1 MNYSTRSCLNHRWSF
16 HWQRGTT
23 SWHVCLGFQ
32 IQLWRWF
39 LGLNQV
45 SSISP
50 EYSSLEIY
58 LVGVRCYLLS
68 NCPLSPLLFF
78 VWRQRFYA
86 HCVSGL
92 KLRKLF
98 CSFVVKQCL
107 FHLSL
112 SLSSVPTMI
121 LGCSNFPA
129 VGNSV
134 FVRRPN
140 NLCTGDD
147 PILGEGVLH

>member
-1 MNYSTRSCLNHRWSF
+1 MNYSPRSCLNHRWSF
-16 HWQRGTT
+16 HWQRGIT

-58 LVGVRCYLLS
+58 LVGARCYLLG
-68 NCPLSPLLFF
+68 NRPFSPLLFF

-107 FHLSL
+107 FRLSFFEL
-112 SLSSVPTMI
+112 VFCFHH
-121 LGCSNFPA
+121 GCNNFPA
-129 VGNSV
+129 VGYSV
-134 FVRRPN
+134 FVRRLN
-140 NLCTGDD
+140 NLCTGE
-147 PILGEGVLH
+147 PVQNG